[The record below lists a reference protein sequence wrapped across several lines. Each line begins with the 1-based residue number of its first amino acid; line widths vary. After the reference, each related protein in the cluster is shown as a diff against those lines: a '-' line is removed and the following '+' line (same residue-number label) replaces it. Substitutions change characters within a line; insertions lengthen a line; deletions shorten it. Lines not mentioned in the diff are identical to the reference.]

1 MQALERNSWEVV
13 FVQEI
18 TVITEN
24 KVGVLADICGL
35 LGRSG
40 VNIEAISA
48 QGLGESGII
57 RLVTGDVKT
66 AVRELER
73 AGAKIRVAEIL
84 TVKLNDQPGELGK
97 IARKLARAGVD
108 IESLYLLSKNRGVM
122 EVAIKPGDLNA
133 ARLALK

>member
-1 MQALERNSWEVV
+1 M
-13 FVQEI
+13 QEI